1 MKLKIRIL
9 MIEDSEADKELILLE
24 LRRGGYEP
32 DYECVETS
40 AAMRKALT
48 ERQWDI
54 ILSDYAM
61 PHFDGLSALR
71 ILQTDGIDIP
81 FIIISGTI
89 GEDVAVTVMKAGAHD
104 YIMKDNLRR
113 LIPAIERELKEAEI
127 RRRQKETEKDLLLSE
142 ENFKN
147 VFHNSSIGI
156 SITMLDGRMQM
167 NPAYCR
173 ILGYSPKELEK
184 IKWQTITH
192 PDDVE
197 HNQSIVADIIAGKM
211 NSARWEKRYFHKNG
225 NIVWVDIS
233 SVLQRDEH
241 NVPMYFITS
250 INDITERKN
259 LEERAIANERKLH
272 SIINTAIDGFW
283 ILNVHGRI
291 LQVNQTYCTMSG
303 YSEQELLQMNV
314 SDLENVESQKQTALH
329 IQRVLERGQDRF
341 ETVHI
346 RKDGSVFDVRVS
358 VKYRVNAGEFDAF
371 IQDVTEQK
379 KADAQIRENEMIF
392 EQLLENSPVYIFFK
406 DENIRPLK
414 LSRNFEQ
421 MLKMPLHNIL
431 GKSMDE
437 LFPSELAR
445 NIVEDDKRILQNGE
459 LIKVDEEMNDRCY
472 TTIKFPISI
481 EGKPR
486 YLAGFTI
493 DITDRKKADLATQ
506 TLTNRLQ
513 IMLSALQYGVLVVD
527 NENRIEFI
535 NNAFCE
541 QFGLQPEPNKW
552 IGLTA
557 EEFIPL
563 ILPAYADPKK
573 ILARITAIVAENKSF
588 VDDEVIMRNGDTY
601 LVDFIP
607 LVVNGINKGRMW
619 LHRNITERKRKDAK
633 IQQLSKAIEQTSA
646 SIVITDISGIIEY
659 VNTAFTQTSGY
670 SKEEVIGKKPSV
682 LKSGHTTNDVYGNLW
697 KTITAG
703 KEWSGEFHNR
713 KKDGSLYWE
722 SVIIA
727 PVKNDEGT
735 IINFIA
741 VKDEI
746 TERKGLQSQL
756 LRAQRLESIG
766 TLAGGIAHDLNNI
779 LGPILLSIQ
788 VLRMKLNDASMQNL
802 IDTIESASIRGK
814 NIVAQVLAFARGS
827 DSTPI
832 LIQVRHIVKEVED
845 VIKQTFPKDIDIQS
859 YLPKDL
865 WTINADPTQIHQILL
880 NLCVN
885 ARDAMPH
892 GGRLTVN
899 VKNIVIDE
907 SLAQRYDDARSGR
920 YLEIEVRDTGTGMP
934 PDIQQKIFD
943 PFFTTKAPGQ
953 GTGLGLSTVY
963 TIVKHHHGFISMNS
977 IVGEGTVFQ
986 IYIPASSEVA
996 TTTVPSLPESIPQGN
1011 KESILVVDDEV
1022 AIQQICEETLR
1033 FYNYDVITANN
1044 GAECISKFIQKGMKC
1059 TVVLMDM
1066 MMPVMGGKTAGAA
1079 IRKID
1084 PNIRIVGMS
1093 GLMTETLDEN
1103 DERIFDHFLRKPF
1116 TGKELMDA
1124 LQKVIAQ

>member
-788 VLRMKLNDASMQNL
+788 VLRTKLNDASMQNL

-907 SLAQRYDDARSGR
+907 SLALRYADARCGR

-943 PFFTTKAPGQ
+943 PFFTTKAPGK

>member
-788 VLRMKLNDASMQNL
+788 VLRTKLNDASMQNL

-907 SLAQRYDDARSGR
+907 SLALRYAEARCGR

-943 PFFTTKAPGQ
+943 PFFTTKAPGK

>member
-314 SDLENVESQKQTALH
+314 SDLENVESQKQTAQH

-865 WTINADPTQIHQILL
+865 WTINADPTQIHQIMM

-943 PFFTTKAPGQ
+943 PFFTTKAPGK

>member
-907 SLAQRYDDARSGR
+907 SLALRYAEARCGR

-943 PFFTTKAPGQ
+943 PFFTTKAPGK

>member
-746 TERKGLQSQL
+746 TERKKMQSQL

-788 VLRMKLNDASMQNL
+788 VLRTKLNDASMQNL

-907 SLAQRYDDARSGR
+907 SLALRYAEARCGR

-943 PFFTTKAPGQ
+943 PFFTTKAPGK

>member
-1 MKLKIRIL
+1 

-314 SDLENVESQKQTALH
+314 SDLENVESQKQTAQH

-746 TERKGLQSQL
+746 TERKEMQSQL
-756 LRAQRLESIG
+756 L
-766 TLAGGIAHDLNNI
+766 
-779 LGPILLSIQ
+779 
-788 VLRMKLNDASMQNL
+788 
-802 IDTIESASIRGK
+802 
-814 NIVAQVLAFARGS
+814 
-827 DSTPI
+827 
-832 LIQVRHIVKEVED
+832 
-845 VIKQTFPKDIDIQS
+845 
-859 YLPKDL
+859 LP
-865 WTINADPTQIHQILL
+865 
-880 NLCVN
+880 
-885 ARDAMPH
+885 
-892 GGRLTVN
+892 
-899 VKNIVIDE
+899 
-907 SLAQRYDDARSGR
+907 
-920 YLEIEVRDTGTGMP
+920 
-934 PDIQQKIFD
+934 
-943 PFFTTKAPGQ
+943 
-953 GTGLGLSTVY
+953 
-963 TIVKHHHGFISMNS
+963 
-977 IVGEGTVFQ
+977 
-986 IYIPASSEVA
+986 
-996 TTTVPSLPESIPQGN
+996 
-1011 KESILVVDDEV
+1011 
-1022 AIQQICEETLR
+1022 
-1033 FYNYDVITANN
+1033 
-1044 GAECISKFIQKGMKC
+1044 
-1059 TVVLMDM
+1059 
-1066 MMPVMGGKTAGAA
+1066 
-1079 IRKID
+1079 
-1084 PNIRIVGMS
+1084 
-1093 GLMTETLDEN
+1093 
-1103 DERIFDHFLRKPF
+1103 
-1116 TGKELMDA
+1116 
-1124 LQKVIAQ
+1124 

>member
-788 VLRMKLNDASMQNL
+788 VLRTKLNDASMQNL

-943 PFFTTKAPGQ
+943 PFFTTKAPGK